1 MIAHLFKFRRKIK
14 MNDEQLK
21 LIVDEIQ
28 NVKYNISHQ
37 LSRLGKIESYL
48 KENIKSNSTQ
58 EKQQ

>member
-1 MIAHLFKFRRKIK
+1 